1 MTIVRWGRWV
11 ALAVVATLLADASA
25 WAAPLRVMSFN
36 IRGDFDLEKAT
47 DSSEAWNALSKE
59 HRRDMVA
66 TTIAEF
72 GPDVLGVQEAF
83 QHQLA
88 DLEQALPG
96 YKFYGVGRDDGKQAG
111 EQCAIFYRTDR
122 FRMLDHGTF
131 WLSETP
137 EETGTRYPDAACNR
151 VASWMIL
158 ADEKSNGREFLVI
171 NTHFDHVSTAA
182 QEYGA
187 QLIRERMTKLA
198 DGRPI
203 VVMGDLNAREEGK
216 ALAALRGDGSGN
228 EELLVDSFR
237 EVLPERGG
245 QEATFHNFGG
255 NTAGSRIDFIL
266 HSGDLRATEAAIVHT
281 KYGDRYPSDHFPITA
296 TLDRANSQNESA
308 ATAPR

>member
-1 MTIVRWGRWV
+1 MMTGRAGRW
-11 ALAVVATLLADASA
+11 ALLAVLVTSLAAASA
-25 WAAPLRVMSFN
+25 EAEPLLVMSFN

-47 DSSEAWNALSKE
+47 DSSEAWNALTNE

-66 TTIAEF
+66 KTIADY

-96 YKFYGVGRDDGKQAG
+96 YKFYGVGRDDGQFSG

-122 FRMLDHGTF
+122 FRLLDHGTF
-131 WLSETP
+131 WLSKTP
-137 EETGTRYPDAACNR
+137 EEAGTRYPDAACNR

-171 NTHFDHVSTAA
+171 NTHFDHVSNAA

-187 QLIRERMTKLA
+187 KLIRERMNDLA
-198 DGRPI
+198 KGWPI
-203 VVMGDLNAREEGK
+203 IVMGDLNAREEGK
-216 ALAALRGDGSGN
+216 ALATLRGDRGESD
-228 EELLVDSFR
+228 ELLIDSFR
-237 EVLPERGG
+237 KVVPERGG

-255 NTAGSRIDFIL
+255 STAGSRIDFIL
-266 HSGDLRATEAAIVHT
+266 HSRDLRATDASIVRT
-281 KYGDRYPSDHFPITA
+281 KFGDRYPSDHFPITA
-296 TLDRANSQNESA
+296 TLDTANPQSGSA
-308 ATAPR
+308 ATAPH